1 MTGDARDR
9 DIAVSVAE
17 LRDIAVELMT
27 ALEMLD
33 GMIAS
38 APPER
43 RAPSPRS
50 VHTRVTEALSSVR
63 ELLERAD
70 AP

>member
-1 MTGDARDR
+1 MTGGGGDGDV
-9 DIAVSVAE
+9 AVSVAE

-50 VHTRVTEALSSVR
+50 VHARVTEALANVR

-70 AP
+70 AR

>member
-1 MTGDARDR
+1 MMSDPQDPTV
-9 DIAVSVAE
+9 AVSVAE
-17 LRDIAVELMT
+17 LREIAVELMT
-27 ALEMLD
+27 ALDMLD

-50 VHTRVTEALSSVR
+50 VHARVSEALREVR

-70 AP
+70 GA